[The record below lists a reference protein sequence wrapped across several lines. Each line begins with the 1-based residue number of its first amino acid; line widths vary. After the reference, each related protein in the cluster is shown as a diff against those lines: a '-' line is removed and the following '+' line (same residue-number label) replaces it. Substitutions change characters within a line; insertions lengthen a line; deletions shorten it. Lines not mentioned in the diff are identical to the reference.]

1 MILRI
6 DGCVSSLLPPDALAQ
21 YISACRIRRSKLVSQ
36 SFLFLARLVTNVV
49 VFDVTDLI
57 EIGNG

>member
-1 MILRI
+1 
-6 DGCVSSLLPPDALAQ
+6 LAQ